1 MRMLLPAQGNPWRQQ
16 YAPEEVNKVQ
26 SGNGKMLVQSTR
38 IKVFPGAGCMFQ
50 GGNTKRLDSA
60 DLSDFHHSSTRARVV
75 SKGNFAPTQ
84 VHLRNWLILLM
95 A

>member
-1 MRMLLPAQGNPWRQQ
+1 MSDEDVVASTGAILGRQK

-26 SGNGKMLVQSTR
+26 SSKGKMLVQSTR

-60 DLSDFHHSSTRARVV
+60 DLSDFHHSSTRARV
-75 SKGNFAPTQ
+75 SKGNFAHSQ
-84 VHLRNWLILLM
+84 VHFRN
-95 A
+95 